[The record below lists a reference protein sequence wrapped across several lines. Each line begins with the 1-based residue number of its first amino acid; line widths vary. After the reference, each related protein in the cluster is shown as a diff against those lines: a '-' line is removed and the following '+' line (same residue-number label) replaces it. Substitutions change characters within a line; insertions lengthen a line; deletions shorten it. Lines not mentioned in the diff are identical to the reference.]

1 MVGFGL
7 YEVVMTTKKTGKTL
21 LIKGLTLDDI
31 ALFKAAAE
39 AEGRSVANLVR
50 FVMRDYCPRILR
62 EKGIALPP
70 PAQPSEAVNEDGS
83 ESGKP

>member
-62 EKGIALPP
+62 EKGIALPS
-70 PAQPSEAVNEDGS
+70 AQPSEAVNEDGS